1 MLFARSIYYYERNV
15 SSTSTQSRAIGI
27 STIIFPSSSSRSI
40 SESLC
45 VNVCMCVCVS
55 LERFQPL
62 TSRRVSRY
70 GRKRGYDRDNA
81 NTDPARSDSWS
92 LGDLTIDLCLGI
104 VYRSNWK
111 WPDTLRRDAH
121 SVFPFDSFLWRRQR
135 SSRSRNRGKENR
147 DGFCPVDFRFF
158 SLP

>member
-1 MLFARSIYYYERNV
+1 M
-15 SSTSTQSRAIGI
+15 SRAHLRKVERLE
-27 STIIFPSSSSRSI
+27 SRQ
-40 SESLC
+40 LFFHPRHRDRYLRAC
-45 VNVCMCVCVS
+45 VWMCVCVCVS

-62 TSRRVSRY
+62 SSRRVSRY